1 MTCVARGGTCAEAE
15 IKGRNQK
22 CTQTRPIPKFKF
34 VISRSLCT
42 IDLQIATRIKL
53 DTAVPMGPTN
63 IYHKRLSFEKR
74 PT

>member
-1 MTCVARGGTCAEAE
+1 M
-15 IKGRNQK
+15 KGRDQK
-22 CTQTRPIPKFKF
+22 CTPKRRFAEFKF
-34 VISRSLCT
+34 SISRSLPT

-63 IYHKRLSFEKR
+63 IYHKRLSFEKK